1 MDVAISG
8 SPSPPSP
15 AREFHF
21 RPFLSGGSFSI
32 LLRGG
37 FFAFFGTVTT
47 KYLRLSTGEWQT
59 DKRSKS
65 PHFLQLFAFL
75 FFIYSMGCGPPSGNS
90 AAVETTATSSSKRCW
105 IEAYLYF
112 KGVVART
119 RDQHRA
125 TQYCPGKTVVD
136 DWKNELLTN
145 F

>member
-1 MDVAISG
+1 MKMFSGNKSKRVYHVAWKHSVNASHEKDSRQKISFVDVAISG

-37 FFAFFGTVTT
+37 FFAFFGTVTLRR
-47 KYLRLSTGEWQT
+47 YLRLSGGWQT

-75 FFIYSMGCGPPSGNS
+75 FFIYSMGCGPSSGNS
-90 AAVETTATSSSKRCW
+90 AAVGTTATSSSNGRW
-105 IEAYLYF
+105 IEAYL
-112 KGVVART
+112 
-119 RDQHRA
+119 
-125 TQYCPGKTVVD
+125 
-136 DWKNELLTN
+136 
-145 F
+145 